1 MTIDEHD
8 GEDDKMIKTT
18 VTDNGFE
25 GILLEGNGSKDKVM
39 IVMSGSNGGIKLT
52 KQAAEFYHKNG
63 DRFKSCVNVK
73 N

>member
-39 IVMSGSNGGIKLT
+39 IVMSA
-52 KQAAEFYHKNG
+52 QMVE
-63 DRFKSCVNVK
+63 
-73 N
+73 